1 MSAPFEKA
9 AMSGA
14 FRVNGENG
22 SVWVRGSVGGL
33 SDDCH
38 QPKRKTADR
47 DILLAASRILGCG
60 TNQRTHEPTMNIPF
74 PGLVHTFTFSY
85 RRVQTGP
92 DGCRLDFPKALSS
105 SVAHEG
111 GYPRVVMVSLVVQPA
126 RVATVE

>member
-38 QPKRKTADR
+38 QPKRKTGTLYWQPQEFWDVEQTKGHTSQQWTFISR
-47 DILLAASRILGCG
+47 DWYTPSHFRIAVSR
-60 TNQRTHEPTMNIPF
+60 Q
-74 PGLVHTFTFSY
+74 
-85 RRVQTGP
+85 VQTGAVSISP
-92 DGCRLDFPKALSS
+92 RHSPVRLPMK
-105 SVAHEG
+105 G
-111 GYPRVVMVSLVVQPA
+111 GHPRVVRVSLVVQPA